1 MLVTGF
7 VRSGRRYRGSQSI
20 LTRAHRAN
28 AGSVAEMSAVAPS
41 GFQKSLLSR
50 CSGRTSLLQ
59 EPMLDDTITSWEQRI
74 ANEFMEC
81 PELRLTTAQAARFWG
96 LDPPTIERVLDQLV
110 QRARLGGQPESWAS
124 EREKSSTREPTLD

>member
-1 MLVTGF
+1 
-7 VRSGRRYRGSQSI
+7 
-20 LTRAHRAN
+20 
-28 AGSVAEMSAVAPS
+28 
-41 GFQKSLLSR
+41 
-50 CSGRTSLLQ
+50 
-59 EPMLDDTITSWEQRI
+59 MLDDTITSWEQRI